1 MFRPFALLTLSLT
14 AMTAFMIGLV
24 FSGWAGLAAPFG
36 WRAPTPVESEPQ
48 ASVVE
53 PAPLSAPEPVP
64 VTTPAVAKHVTLGAG
79 LVNFA
84 DVAERINPAVV
95 NIEATTR
102 ATGTSGRRRRE
113 QPDASPQGL
122 PSIRPQS
129 GSGFVIE
136 GDGEILTNF
145 HVIQNAERI
154 IVKFSDG
161 RSLPARV
168 MGIDP
173 DTDIALIKVEAKHL
187 PVAPLGNSESLRVG
201 EWVCAIGNPLAY
213 EHTVTV
219 GVVSYLGRKL
229 FDSSLDNYI
238 QTDAAINF
246 GNSGGPLIN
255 GRGEV
260 VGINSAISQRAS
272 NIGFAVPINEA
283 TAILPQL
290 KSDGRVA
297 RGFMGVALT
306 DVDPDLQRSLRLG
319 STQGALVQDVT
330 SGSPGQRAGL
340 RTYDLIVGIDSKRIS
355 SNDEIIREVSRRGP
369 GTIARLQVLR
379 DGRTQTLTVRL
390 AERPSRQAARSSED
404 ANPSVRPSSN
414 SMMPLGLGVRDLDRD
429 TAKRLRL
436 PSGMDGVVVTRVD
449 PLSAAYDA
457 GIQRDHVVM
466 EINRRPVSSADAYN
480 RLARA
485 AHPGE
490 VLAVYVYM
498 PVSEQRAIR
507 AIRVDAP

>member
-1 MFRPFALLTLSLT
+1 
-14 AMTAFMIGLV
+14 
-24 FSGWAGLAAPFG
+24 
-36 WRAPTPVESEPQ
+36 
-48 ASVVE
+48 
-53 PAPLSAPEPVP
+53 
-64 VTTPAVAKHVTLGAG
+64 

-102 ATGTSGRRRRE
+102 STGTGGRRRRE
-113 QPDASPQGL
+113 QAEGNPQN
-122 PSIRPQS
+122 PSSIRPQS
-129 GSGFVIE
+129 GSGFVI
-136 GDGEILTNF
+136 DSAGEILTNF

-154 IVKFSDG
+154 LVKFSDG
-161 RSLPARV
+161 RSLQARV
-168 MGIDP
+168 LGIDP
-173 DTDIALIKVEAKHL
+173 DTDIALIKVDAKNL
-187 PVAPLGNSESLRVG
+187 PVAPLGNSDTLRVG

-283 TAILPQL
+283 SAILPQL
-290 KSDGRVA
+290 KADGRVA
-297 RGFMGVALT
+297 RGFMGVELT

-340 RTYDLIVGIDSKRIS
+340 RTYDLIVGIDGKRIS
-355 SNDEIIREVSRRGP
+355 NNDEIIREVSRRGP

-379 DGRTQTLTVRL
+379 DGRPQTMTVRL
-390 AERPSRQAARSSED
+390 AERPSRQAARSED
-404 ANPSVRPSSN
+404 ASPSVRPSSN
-414 SMMPLGLGVRDLDRD
+414 SMTPLGLVVRDLDRD
-429 TAKRLRL
+429 TARRLRL
-436 PSGMDGVVVTRVD
+436 PSGVEGVVVLRVD
-449 PLSAAYDA
+449 PLSPAYDA

-480 RLARA
+480 RVARA
-485 AHPGE
+485 AHPGD

-498 PVSEQRAIR
+498 PGSDQRAIR